1 VKNAHEGEYSCR
13 IFQEMLG
20 DYIDGELP
28 ENEKSLFLAHS
39 LICSECS
46 VLLNSCKSLRKKMAV
61 LPKTAVSSRFDFEL
75 RNKVRREQ
83 IRMQSPMYRIKLWAE
98 DNIRYLITVPT
109 TAAVLTALFLTV
121 ATNRSPQ
128 KEMTTELAKAD
139 TVHVEE
145 SQDEIIRYVLDS
157 VDSGE
162 AEHGIFL
169 NEQAIIRQASS
180 TDGQLSLVKF

>member
-1 VKNAHEGEYSCR
+1 MKNAHDGEYSCR
-13 IFQEMLG
+13 NFQEMLG
-20 DYIDGELP
+20 DYIDGELS
-28 ENEKSLFLAHS
+28 ENEKRVFLAHS
-39 LICSECS
+39 LICKECATM
-46 VLLNSCKSLRKKMAV
+46 LNSCKSLRKRMAM
-61 LPKTAVSSRFDFEL
+61 LPKPSVSSRFDFEL

-83 IRMQSPMYRIKLWAE
+83 IRMQSPLYRFKLWAE

-109 TAAVLTALFLTV
+109 TAAVVTALFLIVT
-121 ATNRSPQ
+121 TNRSPQ
-128 KEMTTELAKAD
+128 NEMTTELAKAD

-169 NEQAIIRQASS
+169 NEQALIRQASS